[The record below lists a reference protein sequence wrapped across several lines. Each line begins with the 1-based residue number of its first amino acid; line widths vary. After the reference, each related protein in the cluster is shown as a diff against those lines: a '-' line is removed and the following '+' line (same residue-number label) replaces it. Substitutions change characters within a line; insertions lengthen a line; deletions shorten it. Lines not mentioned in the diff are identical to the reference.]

1 MLDVECVV
9 CAWEVCFNSNMNPKK
24 NTKLLALSSFTLA
37 LTALSAHAATTW
49 TGTIDSDIGDAAN
62 WSNGLPSSTNLGTI
76 DNGAIV
82 EMESRSDLDG
92 KYITVSGGSTILV
105 PSGIN
110 GFRWGASE
118 INLISGGNLDSD
130 YTSSTQM
137 GRNGSPTLNLYSGS
151 TATFAS
157 NLNVGR
163 EHIATVNQFGG
174 TMLINGTLSVPENA
188 RGTANGSTYNLS
200 GGNVTANYL
209 LIDPNSSGTNYFN
222 FTTGSTGSLT
232 IVQGDFDFESFIDDG
247 EIRINDNASSLFTDF
262 KVDSSISG
270 QTTLTVVPEPG
281 TYALFTGVCALS
293 AIMLRR
299 RG

>member
-9 CAWEVCFNSNMNPKK
+9 SAVVACFNSIMNPKK

-49 TGTIDSDIGDAAN
+49 TGAVDADIDDVAN
-62 WSNGLPSSTNLGTI
+62 WSNGLPSSSNLGTL
-76 DNGAIV
+76 DNGDTV
-82 EMESRSDLDG
+82 EMESRSDLDD

-118 INLISGGNLDSD
+118 INLIAGGNLDSD

-137 GRNGSPTLNLYSGS
+137 GRNGSATLNMYSGS
-151 TATFAS
+151 NASFAA

-174 TMLINGTLSVPENA
+174 TMLIGGTLSVPENA
-188 RGTANGSTYNLS
+188 SGTANGSTYNLS
-200 GGNVTANYL
+200 GGSVTANNL

-232 IVQGDFDFESFIDDG
+232 IVQGNFDFESLIDDG
-247 EIRINDNASSLFTDF
+247 EIRINDNASSLFADF
-262 KVDSSISG
+262 KVDSSVGG
-270 QTTLTVVPEPG
+270 QTTLSLIPEPG
-281 TYALFTGVCALS
+281 TYALFAGVCALS